1 MKILK
6 RLCPNGYAAIKRNKL
21 RIGSLSYYR
30 KIEDQNRQD
39 KSEGLPTILMRSP
52 PEGRTVSAIEFNN
65 YAKAAGLPFK
75 INNEKIK
82 LNFKGPGVMRFES
95 EINFLVFCTT
105 FIDGD
110 SLESLNDSAHL
121 GEHLIKITD
130 PQKFKDLIAL
140 KLLECFRD
148 DSIKLKGIFDS
159 VSSAMDYVRYQT
171 KEEIDDNGGIF
182 QSINASVDLGHAFI
196 KPTSYSHESEYRFIW
211 LPFDNSSGT
220 ACQLPFG
227 FKFIDIE
234 VPDIWSTIEDF
245 EMN

>member
-1 MKILK
+1 MKIYK
-6 RLCPNGYAAIKRNKL
+6 RLCPNGYAAIKLNKL

-39 KSEGLPTILMRSP
+39 KSEGFPTILMRSP
-52 PEGRTVSAIEFNN
+52 PEGRTVSAAEFNH
-65 YAKAAGLPFK
+65 YAKVAGLPFK
-75 INNEKIK
+75 INNDKIN
-82 LNFKGPGVMRFES
+82 LNFKGSGVMRLES

-105 FIDGD
+105 FIDGNG
-110 SLESLNDSAHL
+110 SESLKDSAHL

-140 KLLECFRD
+140 KLLDCFRD
-148 DSIKLKGIFDS
+148 DSIKLKGSFDS
-159 VSSAMDYVRYQT
+159 VSSAMDYVRYQK
-171 KEEIDDNGGIF
+171 KEEIDDNGSILR
-182 QSINASVDLGHAFI
+182 SINASFDISHAFI
-196 KPTSYSHESEYRFIW
+196 KPTSYCHESEYRFIW

-234 VPDIWSTIEDF
+234 VPGIWSTLEDF
-245 EMN
+245 EIN